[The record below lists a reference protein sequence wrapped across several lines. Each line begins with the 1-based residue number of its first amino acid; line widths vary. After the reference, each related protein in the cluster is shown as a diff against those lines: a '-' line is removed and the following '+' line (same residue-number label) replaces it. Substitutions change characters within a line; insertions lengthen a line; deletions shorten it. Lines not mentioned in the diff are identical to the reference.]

1 MRGARVS
8 SWLLVGVCAS
18 ACTPRGAAVPVAV
31 GDAPAGSSSPADAAP
46 SGGNLLKSSSFDDG
60 VSVPWTTSFTA
71 PADGAAQVENGALCV
86 NVTNKGKD
94 NWDAQ
99 FRHREMVI
107 QRGHTYSVQFKGWA
121 SAATR
126 ARPKVGMSGPPYAEY
141 WNATIELDTE
151 PKLYKGAFT
160 MGQADDATAEFAFHI
175 GGSMARAELP
185 FKVCIDDVRL
195 DDPEFTPGASS
206 AGAGPTPKLLVNQL
220 GYLPGAAKVAT
231 LVTGATAP
239 LDWELLDSAG
249 KAVAQGKTTPFG
261 KDAASGE
268 AVQLVDF
275 SSFKTAGQGYR
286 LKVGPDQSYPF
297 DIATNLYTQ
306 LKYDAL
312 SYFYQTRAGI
322 EIRADLVQ
330 NPSLA
335 RPTGPSDKSVKCSK
349 SAGCDYAL
357 DVSGG
362 WYDAGDH
369 GKYVVNGGISLWTL
383 QNQAERASSL
393 GSSLADFGDGKLRIP
408 EAGNKVPDLLDEARW
423 ELEFFLKMQ
432 VPAGKPLAGMV
443 HHKMHD
449 VDWTALGVAPHEDK
463 QPRVLFKPSTAAT
476 LNLAATAAQAARL
489 WRKIDPAFS
498 AKCQQAAEVAWAA
511 AKANPKLF
519 ADKEIKGGGAYDDN
533 KVDDDFYWAAAELLV
548 TTGKPEY
555 KQFVE
560 ASPHG
565 KRLRMDAGGHTSSM
579 NWAETD
585 ALGTISLAVAPGVD
599 PALQASAR
607 KQLLAGADEYLKV
620 IAAQG
625 FRTPLKPNAAGQYIW
640 GSNSFVINNLI
651 VLGLAYDFTK
661 QQKYLDGVA
670 TGMDYLLGRNPL
682 GQSYVTGYGEK
693 PLQNPHHRFWAHQAN
708 AKYPS
713 APPGILS
720 GGPNSSID
728 DPYAKAAGLK
738 GCAPEKC
745 FVDHIEAYSVNEI
758 TINWNAPLA
767 WVAAWLDERAR
778 AQ

>member
-1 MRGARVS
+1 MPSARAS
-8 SWLLVGVCAS
+8 SWLLLGACAL
-18 ACTPRGAAVPVAV
+18 ACAPRGGASVAADGAT
-31 GDAPAGSSSPADAAP
+31 PAGSGPDTTAAA
-46 SGGNLLKSSSFDDG
+46 GGNLLKASTFDDG
-60 VSVPWTTSFTA
+60 VSVPWTTSFTT
-71 PADGAAQVENGALCV
+71 PADGAADVESGALCV
-86 NVTNKGKD
+86 KVTNKGKD

-107 QRGHTYSVQFKGWA
+107 QRGHTYTVQFKAWA
-121 SAATR
+121 SAATQ

-141 WNATIELDTE
+141 WNATIDIDPE
-151 PKLYKGAFT
+151 PKLYRGAFT
-160 MGQADDATAEFAFHI
+160 MGQADDATAELAFHI
-175 GGSMARAELP
+175 GGSMARADLP
-185 FKVCIDDVRL
+185 FKICIDDVRL
-195 DDPEFTPGASS
+195 DDPEFAPAAGASS
-206 AGAGPTPKLLVNQL
+206 AVLAPKLLVNQL

-231 LVTGATAP
+231 LETSATAP
-239 LDWELLDSAG
+239 LDWELLDGAG
-249 KAVAQGKTTPFG
+249 KSVAQGKTTPFG
-261 KDAASGE
+261 ADAASGE
-268 AVQLVDF
+268 SVQLVDF
-275 SSFKTAGQGYR
+275 SAFKTAGQGYR
-286 LKVGPDQSYPF
+286 LKVGADQSFPF
-297 DIATNLYTQ
+297 DIGTSIYTQ

-312 SYFYQTRAGI
+312 SYFYQTRSGI

-335 RPTGPSDKSVKCSK
+335 RPPGPSDTKVKCGA
-349 SAGCDYAL
+349 SAGCDYTL
-357 DVSGG
+357 DVAGG

-383 QNQAERASSL
+383 LNQYERAQAL
-393 GSSLADFGDGKLRIP
+393 GTAADFGDGKLRVP
-408 EAGNKVPDLLDEARW
+408 EKGNNVPDLLDEARW

-432 VPAGKPLAGMV
+432 VPPGQPLAGMV

-463 QPRVLFKPSTAAT
+463 QKRVLFKPSTAAT
-476 LNLAATAAQAARL
+476 LNMAATAAQAARL
-489 WRKIDPAFS
+489 WKSLDPAFS
-498 AKCQQAAEVAWAA
+498 AKCLKAAEVAWAA
-511 AKANPKLF
+511 ARANPKLF
-519 ADKEIKGGGAYDDN
+519 ASKEIHGGGAYDDA
-533 KVDDDFYWAAAELLV
+533 KVDDDFYWAAAELFV
-548 TTGKPEY
+548 TTGKPEF
-555 KQFVE
+555 KQFLE
-560 ASPHG
+560 ASPRRV
-565 KRLRMDAGGHTSSM
+565 RLRMDAGGHTCTM
-579 NWAETD
+579 NWADTD
-585 ALGTISLAVAPGVD
+585 ALGTISLAVG
-599 PALQASAR
+599 PANDLQAQAR
-607 KQLLAGADEYLKV
+607 KQLIGGADEYLKI

-767 WVAAWLDERAR
+767 WVAAWLDERAH